1 MMMRR
6 KMVLRVVSKLL
17 IPFILLFALYVQWHG
32 DFGPGGGFQAGVIF
46 ASAFVLYGL
55 IYGLG
60 TLREALPSWLT
71 RLVLS
76 LGVLLYS
83 GVGVVCLL
91 MGANFLDYDV
101 LAHDPLHGQHYGII
115 LVEFGVGLTVFA
127 GIITIFCAFAGR
139 AAADVNPADEEP
151 SVGGAGDD

>member
-55 IYGLG
+55 IFGLG

-71 RLVLS
+71 RLVLT
-76 LGVLLYS
+76 LGVLLYA
-83 GVGVVCLL
+83 GVGVASL
-91 MGANFLDYDV
+91 MLGGNFLDYDV

-139 AAADVNPADEEP
+139 AAADVNPAEP
-151 SVGGAGDD
+151 EQAGGSGDD

>member
-1 MMMRR
+1 MMRR

-55 IYGLG
+55 IFGLG
-60 TLREALPSWLT
+60 TLRTALPSWLT
-71 RLVLS
+71 RLVLAA
-76 LGVLLYS
+76 GVLLYA
-83 GVGVVCLL
+83 GVGVASL
-91 MGANFLDYDV
+91 MLGGNFLDYDV
-101 LAHDPLHGQHYGII
+101 LAHNPLHGQHYGII

-139 AAADVNPADEEP
+139 AAADVNPSEP
-151 SVGGAGDD
+151 EQAGDTGND